1 VSAVA
6 AARVLWGASN
16 RVLTALLS
24 PYVPCVA
31 RLAIFVAVATAAL
44 AHMPYLI
51 PLAVFLPYATAF
63 LAVLLASLIYRG
75 VLGLRVLSAGGEV
88 SPSPILFPN
97 LRIYAVKVAVEFRD
111 FFYRVA
117 PLLLAT
123 MLILWPLQAFGPGGV
138 ADNMSKSYLATASKA
153 LEPLFTP
160 LGLPWEVVVPLVGGW
175 IFKEVVLGLLEAT
188 GGLQLLASLP
198 PPSVFAFL
206 VFTAMY
212 SACIATL
219 SSIYRTVGLRL
230 TLLSVVVNLLL
241 AYVVAYFT
249 YLVFSLF

>member
-1 VSAVA
+1 
-6 AARVLWGASN
+6 
-16 RVLTALLS
+16 
-24 PYVPCVA
+24 
-31 RLAIFVAVATAAL
+31 
-44 AHMPYLI
+44 MP
-51 PLAVFLPYATAF
+51 
-63 LAVLLASLIYRG
+63 
-75 VLGLRVLSAGGEV
+75 
-88 SPSPILFPN
+88 PSPILFPN

-138 ADNMSKSYLATASKA
+138 ADNMSKSYLATAGRA
-153 LEPLFTP
+153 LEPLFAP

-188 GGLQLLASLP
+188 GGLQLLVSLP
-198 PPSVFAFL
+198 LPSVFAFL

-230 TLLSVVVNLLL
+230 TLISVVVNLLL